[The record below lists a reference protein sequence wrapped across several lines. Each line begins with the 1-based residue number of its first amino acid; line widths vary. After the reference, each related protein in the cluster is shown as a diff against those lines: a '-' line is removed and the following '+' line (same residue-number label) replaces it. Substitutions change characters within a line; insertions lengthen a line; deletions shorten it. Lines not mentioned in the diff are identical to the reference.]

1 MENMRVPEYPKDED
15 CPKSSSKSFRLF
27 RHVIEMHVE
36 EKNEGGCSSSSN
48 EPEVY
53 KGIFLG
59 PKVLTKSD
67 INSSS
72 RWLLGREAVYSCIL
86 PFLDLL
92 HARRFETVHITRINL
107 VLKMLKSNSFVL
119 TGSWNKDFVKR
130 RNLHKSDEIVL
141 YWDNEYCRLNFTVQ
155 NKFHV

>member
-15 CPKSSSKSFRLF
+15 CLKSSSKSFRLF
-27 RHVIEMHVE
+27 GHVIEMHVE

-59 PKVLTKSD
+59 LKLLTKSE

-72 RWLLGREAVYSCIL
+72 RWLLGREVVYSCIL
-86 PFLDLL
+86 PFLDPL
-92 HARRFETVHITRINL
+92 HARRCETVHI
-107 VLKMLKSNSFVL
+107 LKMLKSNSFVL

-141 YWDNEYCRLNFTVQ
+141 YWDKENCRLNFTVR